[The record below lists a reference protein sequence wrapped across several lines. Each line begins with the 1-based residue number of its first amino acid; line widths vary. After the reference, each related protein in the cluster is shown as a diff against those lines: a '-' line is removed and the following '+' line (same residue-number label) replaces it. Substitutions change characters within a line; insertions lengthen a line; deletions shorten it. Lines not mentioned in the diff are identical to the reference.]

1 MAARCGGLDAE
12 MFCVHPVHSRTR
24 GKQVDIREYID
35 DVARS
40 VAFLSRIRVPQRH
53 FDGHDGRLNRTVRAF
68 PVAGLLIVLPA
79 AALLSILEALGAAS
93 LFAAFLVL
101 AVQTL
106 LTGALHEDGLSDAAD
121 GLGGGRDRDS
131 ALTIMKDSRVGSYGV
146 VALILSFGLRT
157 SALAGIIPL
166 LSPIGA
172 AMVLLA
178 VAAASRAAMVW
189 HWSTLPPARKDGVAA
204 SAGQPD
210 PSAVQAALLSGAA
223 IAVLFLLPNAPL
235 LTIASVALAIFAA
248 VFAFTDVVR
257 DKIGGNTGD
266 TIGATE
272 QVAEIAALCALALAL

>member
-1 MAARCGGLDAE
+1 M
-12 MFCVHPVHSRTR
+12 
-24 GKQVDIREYID
+24 DIREYID

-40 VAFLSRIRVPQRH
+40 VAFLSRIRVPQRF

-68 PVAGLLIVLPA
+68 PVAGIVIVLPA

-93 LFAAFLVL
+93 LFSAFLIL
-101 AVQTL
+101 SVQTL

-131 ALTIMKDSRVGSYGV
+131 TLSIMKDSRVGSYGV

-157 SALAGIIPL
+157 SALAAIIPL
-166 LSPIGA
+166 LTPIGA
-172 AMVLLA
+172 ATMLLA

-189 HWSTLPPARKDGVAA
+189 HWSVLPPARKDGVAA

-210 PSAVQAALLSGAA
+210 AKAVQASLLSGVA
-223 IAVLFLLPNAPL
+223 IAVLLLLPNAPL
-235 LTIASVALAIFAA
+235 LAIASVALAIFTA
-248 VFAFTDVVR
+248 VSAFTDVVR
-257 DKIGGNTGD
+257 DKIGGHTGD

-272 QVAEIAALCALALAL
+272 QIAEMAALAALALAL

>member
-1 MAARCGGLDAE
+1 